1 MPDYSRT
8 RSEFMRIMSGG
19 GETTGFSPDA
29 INDVNDASFDAA
41 ALTQIMADN
50 ALRKPETQS
59 AFDGSR
65 PIGEASATEE
75 QEQAGFGEFIGN
87 VNHSVIE
94 GFMNSVDALWDF
106 GMDIVGGL
114 FGGGWFGAENEL
126 TDWTQS
132 AIENDEWVDQ
142 SVRAMSAMGYVL
154 TDDFWTNDNG
164 FWTDWSHENTLAL
177 NEQHYNGQEWVRKV
191 GNFAGEMIPQI
202 ALAAATMGQSLTVQ
216 LATQTAMGFS
226 RQFGRSV
233 EQAFNEGASYQ
244 QASAYGA
251 ASGAV
256 EAAFSAASVGIGG
269 FLASKGSQGI
279 ITRASQEVGKVFGKA
294 FNSATLQTVAG
305 KATEIILNA
314 AEEGGEEV
322 VAGLLDPVFRQIYDD
337 QAIYNAYGTP
347 ENTKSYI
354 ASLGQAFLTAA
365 AGAALMGVGREIGSF
380 AGQGGWQGYSKNYLS
395 EVQTSD
401 NFRYLREYDREHG
414 TSYSSDYV
422 QSTYANQRIV
432 QANEDLKADLERL
445 KNEGASEAYI
455 KEYGEYWQ
463 GQIKKMTSKYNE
475 TYSKVFEDASRILEQ
490 RNEAQ
495 SQKRGTGLGFSR
507 PTDTEGEVT
516 THRAPSPE
524 ATAETVGEPETVAK
538 PKVIRAIDDAGN
550 SVSYVNADTA
560 KQLAEALADNNADT
574 PDTMRLP
581 VKTDYSEDPIFVSR
595 SSLSDAE
602 KTRLSSLT
610 SDDIKTEG
618 ITQYADLSPD
628 KILVFNEGKGGVY
641 TASFVDEETGS
652 RHFNIDGLEIELPPV
667 YAGLAVTYD
676 ETTSLADFDAN
687 GHLPEGQTRNAR
699 DILTMTSPEFH
710 SFKAKLSDAVD
721 DSHALKLLNLSK
733 RKHYEGLANA
743 KMAKQLTNSDI
754 DALPTMAE
762 RNLTSDEIEA
772 TDIYKYA
779 KRYVEE
785 HPTLKVSEHPDLVQK
800 TKAEF
805 KDLLLKQA
813 TERNGGQEP
822 PKNHKAVFVAGLPG
836 AGKSSG
842 AAKQFLDAGAIEF
855 DNDIAKT
862 VPSLSEYYA
871 GGLGAGTVQNIVSQA
886 QLELWDDFLKEG
898 YDIVYPAIG
907 KKLSKVQEELQ
918 RFADYGY
925 DVDYVFVHVSN
936 ETSQNRAFKRYIET
950 GRFVDPVGYIKE
962 LGDAPDN
969 VYNSLRNG
977 NQEAQQGR
985 ASQNDAAADNRQGQG
1000 VRQGDGLRVQSGPN
1014 AGDTPQGS
1022 GSGGPDGLSDGS
1034 PIIYRYQASDG
1045 SSHRIALN
1053 SLQRIDNEPSSSDRA
1068 GSVDVPRAPSQEVQG
1083 KYGKNVS
1090 KNAPSLIL
1098 EAANAKEGNTYA
1110 LSRSKAMMDDIDDY
1124 VSDMLSSEGEL
1135 SGRFKVKATDKAE
1148 ITREVFADL
1157 NLSKDPDLTAK
1168 VRDYLNGRVFEQE
1181 VAYVDENGKVTE
1193 RFKLGDL
1200 LDSKARSQVE
1210 GKLNEAFDELLSHG
1224 RTSRYQQMEER
1235 LQSQIDRLIGEVTET
1250 KERARLVASAHKKVN
1265 SLRNKLGTN
1274 AQPGKVARVLRNG
1287 SDADID
1293 AVNLFRSLVG
1303 DVRISSK
1310 TGLTVS
1316 PKGANDLIDFANQFT
1331 FEKFGES
1338 AFWSDELKSELDHL
1352 SSLAGNGKFSEDQA
1366 LPVEAMRTINNV
1378 LDAINHKLKDNQ
1390 IAYYERSRAA
1400 ASDAARGLNFTS
1412 ASSVTRLGNLVSSAE
1427 NIPTYFKMYLGE
1439 ENPAYDVI
1447 IRDQVKADGNMLSY
1461 QQKYDGELNAIVE
1474 GEGMKLKEWDR
1485 AMKKKA
1491 EFKGAK
1497 YTQGE
1502 LISTYFSAKTKKGI
1516 ADGTNALTFY
1526 DRKGKNYSR
1535 RLRLNGEADV
1545 KALREAID
1553 PTLLRI
1559 AERQQSEVLGG
1570 TMTKDFVKQFRLKN
1584 GFDPEV
1590 SKDYFMLTGDGA
1602 AVDISNA
1609 RNALGSGYTMSNTW
1623 RRERSRNSSYKGD
1636 YRIVDY
1642 RTQLANYANELARYI
1657 GYGDYNENIRVLFNT
1672 KIDVDG
1678 DGHKRSFNDLL
1689 REKAPNWAPSSGNK
1703 GRSWFN
1709 YFQERVTGG
1718 SSRNDEGFLGIFTR
1732 AGQASVLG
1740 LNPRSMAKQFLSDFT
1755 VMGDVGFE
1763 TWLSSKKRVAY
1774 NLANYSKVKKFMMG
1788 MDEAYSPTD
1797 PDYAEY
1803 EPYFALIRERFL
1815 NKGAVK
1821 GELSSDA
1828 MKTVSG
1834 RIADF
1839 TMKGM
1844 SFFDEANNVINVW
1857 SVAETMAK
1865 QYNGLAYGTK
1875 ANKLQAMKYFVDLVL
1890 NTQSNN
1896 NAFYV
1901 SRLRSGYEGSIMR
1914 LAFGLF
1920 GSDNQNRLQQID
1932 LLIRGKRQANKRRAA
1947 YESIIKNES
1956 SSKADK
1962 ELASKMIKSL
1972 DANWSGPNY
1981 AKRFRGVAVALAANA
1996 IGIAVIDQLFD
2007 RILAKDDKT
2016 FRDGYDEEDALQLL
2030 QDVGMNMVN
2039 WLPYAGELIDLA
2051 VNDYE
2056 LSVFPLERI
2065 NTISQTGSEFVR
2077 ALQSGDRQRISKA
2090 IVDVVKVAGE
2100 LGGLPLDNVY
2110 KYAKGITRNAS
2121 ESAYIYGFRWMEG
2134 LTNGQLNA
2142 YYNEAIK
2149 DKRLTDA
2156 KTALS
2161 TNYAF
2166 YKTGNVDERTIK
2178 EIARLSSSGY
2188 NAVAKNVPDYLT
2200 DEEGNQT
2207 ELSGNQRSAFRSAYS
2222 KANGEVRNLVTGYQ
2236 YQRLSDASKAK
2247 AIKRVYDAYYEYA
2260 RFVITGEAPTSRLGQ
2275 LLSASRGSFDRI
2287 DELATLMGEVGELE
2301 ADGGESKKD
2310 KAMRTV
2316 NGYRGLSNAQK
2327 LIALALLGYAIP
2339 EGSEQSA
2346 LSYLKSLGLNNAE
2359 AKAFLRIE

>member
-114 FGGGWFGAENEL
+114 FGGGWFGAENTL

-202 ALAAATMGQSLTVQ
+202 ALVVATQGQSLTVQ

-256 EAAFSAASVGIGG
+256 EAAFSAISVGIGG

-380 AGQGGWQGYSKNYLS
+380 AGQGGWQGYSKNYLN

-516 THRAPSPE
+516 THRAPSAE

-538 PKVIRAIDDAGN
+538 PKVIRTIDDAGN
-550 SVSYVNADTA
+550 SVSYVDATTA
-560 KQLAEALADNNADT
+560 KQLSEALADNSADT

-602 KTRLSSLT
+602 KTRLSNLT

-618 ITQYADLSPD
+618 IYDYADLSPD

-641 TASFVDEETGS
+641 TVSSVDEETGS
-652 RHFNIDGLEIELPPV
+652 RHFNIDGPEIELPP
-667 YAGLAVTYD
+667 
-676 ETTSLADFDAN
+676 
-687 GHLPEGQTRNAR
+687 
-699 DILTMTSPEFH
+699 
-710 SFKAKLSDAVD
+710 
-721 DSHALKLLNLSK
+721 
-733 RKHYEGLANA
+733 
-743 KMAKQLTNSDI
+743 
-754 DALPTMAE
+754 
-762 RNLTSDEIEA
+762 
-772 TDIYKYA
+772 
-779 KRYVEE
+779 
-785 HPTLKVSEHPDLVQK
+785 
-800 TKAEF
+800 
-805 KDLLLKQA
+805 
-813 TERNGGQEP
+813 
-822 PKNHKAVFVAGLPG
+822 
-836 AGKSSG
+836 
-842 AAKQFLDAGAIEF
+842 AI
-855 DNDIAKT
+855 
-862 VPSLSEYYA
+862 
-871 GGLGAGTVQNIVSQA
+871 
-886 QLELWDDFLKEG
+886 
-898 YDIVYPAIG
+898 
-907 KKLSKVQEELQ
+907 
-918 RFADYGY
+918 
-925 DVDYVFVHVSN
+925 
-936 ETSQNRAFKRYIET
+936 
-950 GRFVDPVGYIKE
+950 
-962 LGDAPDN
+962 
-969 VYNSLRNG
+969 
-977 NQEAQQGR
+977 
-985 ASQNDAAADNRQGQG
+985 
-1000 VRQGDGLRVQSGPN
+1000 
-1014 AGDTPQGS
+1014 
-1022 GSGGPDGLSDGS
+1022 
-1034 PIIYRYQASDG
+1034 
-1045 SSHRIALN
+1045 
-1053 SLQRIDNEPSSSDRA
+1053 QRIDNEPSSSDRA
-1068 GSVDVPRAPSQEVQG
+1068 GSVDVPRTPLEEVQG

-1090 KNAPSLIL
+1090 NNAPSLIR
-1098 EAANAKEGNTYA
+1098 EAANAKEGKIYA
-1110 LSRSKAMMDDIDDY
+1110 LKRSKAMMNDIDDY

-1148 ITREVFADL
+1148 ITREVFAEL

-1181 VAYVDENGKVTE
+1181 VAYVDENGNVTE

-1200 LDSKARSQVE
+1200 LDSEARSEVE

-1224 RTSRYQQMEER
+1224 QTSRYQK

-1250 KERARLVASAHKKVN
+1250 RERARLIASAHKKVN
-1265 SLRNKLGTN
+1265 SLKNKLGTK

-1352 SSLAGNGKFSEDQA
+1352 SSLAGNGKFSESQA

-1516 ADGTNALTFY
+1516 ADGVNALTFY

-1559 AERQQSEVLGG
+1559 AERQQSDVLGG

-1788 MDEAYSPTD
+1788 LDETYSPTD

-1901 SRLRSGYEGSIMR
+1901 SRLRSGYQGSIMR

-1947 YESIIKNES
+1947 YEAVIKNES
-1956 SSKADK
+1956 ASKADR
-1962 ELASKMIKSL
+1962 ELASKMMKSL

-1981 AKRFRGVAVALAANA
+1981 AKRLRGAGVALAANA

-2030 QDVGMNMVN
+2030 KDAGMNFVN

-2065 NTISQTGSEFVR
+2065 NTITQTGSEFVR
-2077 ALQSGDRQRISKA
+2077 ALKSGDRQRIGKA

-2110 KYAKGITRNAS
+2110 KYVKGITRNAS
-2121 ESAYIYGFRWMEG
+2121 ESAYIYGFRWLEG

-2166 YKTGNVDERTIK
+2166 YKTGNADERTIK
-2178 EIARLSSSGY
+2178 EIARLSSNGY